1 MFLKGTLD
9 PSATSSQVTQVKS
22 SGWNYFRFI
31 HKSLHTVTDR
41 YAEREVPTLLRH
53 NVETTTRFVLNVHF
67 SLLHSKVESI
77 SNQNKYLFKSLCKD
91 TEAIELQKG
100 HFDQSRQDEVVL
112 GMRALKR
119 VSAGGQ
125 VSILTKEN
133 QV

>member
-1 MFLKGTLD
+1 M
-9 PSATSSQVTQVKS
+9 
-22 SGWNYFRFI
+22 
-31 HKSLHTVTDR
+31 TDR
-41 YAEREVPTLLRH
+41 YAEKGVPTLLRH

-67 SLLHSKVESI
+67 SLSHNKDEPI
-77 SNQNKYLFKSLCKD
+77 SNQNKYLFESLCKD

-119 VSAGGQ
+119 VSPGGQ